1 MLVDLLAFFSMFG
14 AYQKWCRSTSTR
26 AQYHQKML
34 DMSGLSEDS
43 DSPRAGKQRE
53 LERAEIQKSE
63 DAVQRTI
70 LVIQNFTNPFTNPDK
85 NYLYNLASGAPSL
98 PDVEYERIGKEAKE
112 CFIRERF
119 VTAQSETKF
128 FEPNKKQNLK
138 TMAYC
143 SKVLKLST
151 TQGRVT

>member
-1 MLVDLLAFFSMFG
+1 MFCG
-14 AYQKWCRSTSTR
+14 NKSSSQK
-26 AQYHQKML
+26 K
-34 DMSGLSEDS
+34 
-43 DSPRAGKQRE
+43 KKK
-53 LERAEIQKSE
+53 ERAEIQKSE

-70 LVIQNFTNPFTNPDK
+70 LAIHNFTNPFTIPDK
-85 NYLYNLASGAPSL
+85 NHLYNLASDGPSP

-119 VTAQSETKF
+119 VTAQSKTKF
-128 FEPNKKQNLK
+128 FEPIKKQKLK

-151 TQGRVT
+151 TQGC

>member
-1 MLVDLLAFFSMFG
+1 
-14 AYQKWCRSTSTR
+14 
-26 AQYHQKML
+26 ML

-43 DSPRAGKQRE
+43 DSPRAGKHRE

-70 LVIQNFTNPFTNPDK
+70 LVIQNFTNPFTIPDK
-85 NYLYNLASGAPSL
+85 NLASGAPS
-98 PDVEYERIGKEAKE
+98 PQDVEYERIGKEAKE

-128 FEPNKKQNLK
+128 FEPIKKQKLK